1 MSRRPRLVADRGL
14 RQTSPMTRF
23 LPVFGLLALL
33 LAGCGFHLREPLR
46 LPPDLAGVQVV
57 ASDPYS
63 PLAQALTRSLER
75 AGFNVPAYGG
85 EGVAVLRVRSE
96 RWDSQ
101 AISVD
106 QFGQGQE
113 YSLRYA
119 AVFSMD
125 GPDGRELA
133 AEQIIELSRDYLSLP
148 GDSTGSESER
158 EILAREMQK
167 EMAAAV
173 LRRIDAVT
181 RARAQ
186 DARAADDE
194 WQDPSGE
201 DLEKDGNDAG
211 QPAADGT

>member
-57 ASDPYS
+57 ARDPYS
-63 PLAQALTRSLER
+63 PLAQTLTRSLER
-75 AGFNVPAYGG
+75 AGFAVPDRAG
-85 EGVAVLRVRSE
+85 EGVAVLRIRSE

-101 AISVD
+101 PISVD
-106 QFGQGQE
+106 QFGRAQE

-125 GPDGRELA
+125 DANGDELA
-133 AEQIIELSRDYLSLP
+133 PEQIIELSRDYVSLP
-148 GDSTGSESER
+148 GNNAGSESER
-158 EILAREMQK
+158 EMLAREMQK

-173 LRRIDAVT
+173 LRRIDALS
-181 RARAQ
+181 RAREQGQGGAGEGSPGEGG
-186 DARAADDE
+186 ADVE
-194 WQDPSGE
+194 G
-201 DLEKDGNDAG
+201 DAG
-211 QPAADGT
+211 RPAADGT